1 LSYSRDWKISNQDRV
16 GIAFTYDIG
25 FGAKKAQI
33 ASYSTATRQRIYRL
47 ITMTKTLFSAS
58 LIRFSALLFTTC
70 FSLFMTGCQSKDPN
84 STGIF
89 QAHRVDI
96 PQGNYI
102 TKEMLAQVTLGMSQ
116 QQVKFALGAPLL
128 TPVFSSDRWD
138 YVFRHQF
145 ANGTSDLKRVVIRFK
160 DAKVAVIEADEL
172 PTQAAPSGP
181 TPSPSGKVGS

>member
-1 LSYSRDWKISNQDRV
+1 MTNTNTLSSGSAMRLLSLASTICFGMLV
-16 GIAFTYDIG
+16 G
-25 FGAKKAQI
+25 
-33 ASYSTATRQRIYRL
+33 
-47 ITMTKTLFSAS
+47 
-58 LIRFSALLFTTC
+58 
-70 FSLFMTGCQSKDPN
+70 GCQSNDPN
-84 STGIF
+84 RTGIF

-102 TKEMLAQVTLGMSQ
+102 TKEMLAQVTAGMSQ

-128 TPVFSSDRWD
+128 TPVFNADRWD

-172 PTQAAPSGP
+172 PTQAVPSGP
-181 TPSPSGKVGS
+181 TPSTSGKVGS

>member
-1 LSYSRDWKISNQDRV
+1 
-16 GIAFTYDIG
+16 
-25 FGAKKAQI
+25 
-33 ASYSTATRQRIYRL
+33 
-47 ITMTKTLFSAS
+47 MTKTSILASTKRFIS
-58 LIRFSALLFTTC
+58 LISMLSSGLFIA
-70 FSLFMTGCQSKDPN
+70 GCQSNDPN

-89 QAHRVDI
+89 QPYRVDI

-102 TKEMLAQVTLGMSQ
+102 TKEMLAQVTPGMSQ

-145 ANGTSDLKRVVIRFK
+145 ANGTSELKRVVIRFK
-160 DAKVAVIEADEL
+160 DAKVGSIEADEL
-172 PTQAAPSGP
+172 PTQATPSGP

>member
-1 LSYSRDWKISNQDRV
+1 
-16 GIAFTYDIG
+16 
-25 FGAKKAQI
+25 
-33 ASYSTATRQRIYRL
+33 
-47 ITMTKTLFSAS
+47 MTKLLFSVSAIRLLSLFSAIS
-58 LIRFSALLFTTC
+58 LSLLIA
-70 FSLFMTGCQSKDPN
+70 GCQSNNRN

-172 PTQAAPSGP
+172 PTQAVPSAPTTP
-181 TPSPSGKVGS
+181 TSGKVGS